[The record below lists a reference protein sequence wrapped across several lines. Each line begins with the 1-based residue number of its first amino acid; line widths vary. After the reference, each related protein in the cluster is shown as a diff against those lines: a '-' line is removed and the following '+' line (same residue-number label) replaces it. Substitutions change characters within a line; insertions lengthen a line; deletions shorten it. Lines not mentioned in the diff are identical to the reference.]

1 MKFTPASVWGAED
14 QDNGEREPEGRTASV
29 SQSPNSGRCPG
40 WVRRCWVIKK
50 PWRTSAAL
58 VVITHLHV
66 GQPHGPSVPRPVA
79 DFDGLVRHLVC
90 GIHHSQD
97 DHAIGEGEADE
108 YMPGWQSGE
117 GERCPSSQLD
127 GPSPTSPDLSWI
139 LAIER
144 DLLTTHPPRHTHT
157 SQYLCLSPL
166 PPGSCSKL
174 WHVRFSASR
183 TQVKVLVAQ
192 SCLTLQRHGL

>member
-1 MKFTPASVWGAED
+1 MGVGHGGELQGYQTIAQRGDEVHPLPRYGGAED
-14 QDNGEREPEGRTASV
+14 QDDGEREPEGRTASV
-29 SQSPNSGRCPG
+29 SQSPNSGRCPR

-58 VVITHLHV
+58 VVITYLHI

-108 YMPGWQSGE
+108 YMPG
-117 GERCPSSQLD
+117 
-127 GPSPTSPDLSWI
+127 
-139 LAIER
+139 
-144 DLLTTHPPRHTHT
+144 
-157 SQYLCLSPL
+157 
-166 PPGSCSKL
+166 
-174 WHVRFSASR
+174 
-183 TQVKVLVAQ
+183 
-192 SCLTLQRHGL
+192 